1 MNRGR
6 AFFARQL
13 TATEPGRFFAYFQ
26 MPCFMASEKSETT
39 LSAWTVL
46 GAGAL
51 TTLAVMGTYLT
62 VAVHPA
68 FLPLLILPLFGLCH
82 VLVYPKEAKRGFIG
96 PPVIRYAMPEE
107 FRCTVLVAKP
117 QPDYKSIPVEKNVRP
132 PPAAV
137 PVRPS
142 TNCAAY
148 CAPIVPA
155 FQAPPP
161 VIAVM

>member
-1 MNRGR
+1 
-6 AFFARQL
+6 
-13 TATEPGRFFAYFQ
+13 
-26 MPCFMASEKSETT
+26 MPCFMASESSETR
-39 LSAWTVL
+39 LSTWTVL
-46 GAGAL
+46 GAGVL
-51 TTLAVMGTYLT
+51 TSLAVLGTYLT

-68 FLPLLILPLFGLCH
+68 FLPLLILGLCH

-96 PPVIRYAMPEE
+96 PPVIRYAMPQE

-132 PPAAV
+132 QPTAA

-161 VIAVM
+161 VISVM

>member
-1 MNRGR
+1 
-6 AFFARQL
+6 
-13 TATEPGRFFAYFQ
+13 
-26 MPCFMASEKSETT
+26 MPCFMASESSETR
-39 LSAWTVL
+39 LSTWTVL
-46 GAGAL
+46 GAGVL
-51 TTLAVMGTYLT
+51 TSLAVLGTYLT

-68 FLPLLILPLFGLCH
+68 FLPLLILPPAFLPLLILPMFGLCH

-96 PPVIRYAMPEE
+96 PPVIRYAMPQE

-132 PPAAV
+132 QPTAA

-161 VIAVM
+161 VISVM

>member
-1 MNRGR
+1 
-6 AFFARQL
+6 
-13 TATEPGRFFAYFQ
+13 
-26 MPCFMASEKSETT
+26 MPERKRKMPFLMASEKSETAVST
-39 LSAWTVL
+39 WAVL

-82 VLVYPKEAKRGFIG
+82 VLVYPKRAKSGFIG

-107 FRCTVLVAKP
+107 FRCTVLVSKP

-132 PPAAV
+132 QPAAI
-137 PVRPS
+137 PVRPT

-155 FQAPPP
+155 FQAPAP